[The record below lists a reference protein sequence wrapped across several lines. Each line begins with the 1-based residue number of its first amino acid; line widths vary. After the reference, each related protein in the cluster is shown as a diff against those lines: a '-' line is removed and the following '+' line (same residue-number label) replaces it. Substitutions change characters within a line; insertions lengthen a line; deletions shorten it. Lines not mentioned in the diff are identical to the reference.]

1 MKLLNT
7 ESTYQMLQP
16 FTTIE
21 QLNANTIAI
30 RQQFGKQLTKA
41 TREVLDVLHRYAS
54 KYYGVCYL
62 SKSKI
67 ANMLD
72 ISRRTVIR
80 ACELL
85 ESLGIIVQYE
95 LKRHNGDKRQSSNAI
110 VFLSQIAAREAFGQ
124 VDEPM
129 SDNMRINNDVT
140 PACHSIDAPHKA
152 PEKNIN
158 NTYDTGERAALIKN
172 GLVSKLPK
180 TLKYALAPFFDAEEL
195 YEMVGVVYKAKAS
208 VDRDIQ
214 IEDYEKEY
222 YDTILKVTSS
232 YKLGKVRDFA
242 AVLYVAIKKLTR
254 NIAFSN
260 YFLTRQ
266 IEGEIGFNE

>member
-1 MKLLNT
+1 MRLLNT
-7 ESTYQMLQP
+7 ESTYKMLAP
-16 FTTIE
+16 FTSIE
-21 QLNANTIAI
+21 QLNANTKAI
-30 RQQFGKQLTKA
+30 RQQFGKQLTNA

-54 KYYGVCYL
+54 KYYGLCYL

-67 ANMLD
+67 ADMLG

-80 ACELL
+80 ACDLL

-95 LKRHNGDKRQSSNAI
+95 LMRYKGDKRQSSNAI
-110 VFLSQIAAREAFGQ
+110 VFLTQISARDAFGQ
-124 VDEPM
+124 ADGVVL
-129 SDNMRINNDVT
+129 DNMHAEHVT
-140 PACHSIDAPHKA
+140 PECHAKDSLCDTPQKDL
-152 PEKNIN
+152 N

-195 YEMVGVVYKAKAS
+195 YEMVGVIYKAKAS

-214 IEDYEKEY
+214 IEDHEKEY

-260 YFLTRQ
+260 YFLTR
-266 IEGEIGFNE
+266 

>member
-7 ESTYQMLQP
+7 ESTYKMLAP
-16 FTTIE
+16 FTSIE
-21 QLNANTIAI
+21 QLNANTKAI
-30 RQQFGKQLTKA
+30 RQQYGKQLTKA

-54 KYYGVCYL
+54 KYYGLCYL

-67 ANMLD
+67 ADMLG

-80 ACELL
+80 ACDLL
-85 ESLGIIVQYE
+85 ESLGVIVQYE
-95 LKRHNGDKRQSSNAI
+95 LMRHNGDKRQSSNAI
-110 VFLSQIAAREAFGQ
+110 VFLTQISARDEFGQ
-124 VDEPM
+124 AVGVV
-129 SDNMRINNDVT
+129 SDNMSVTSDVT
-140 PACHSIDAPHKA
+140 PECHAIDALSDTPQKDL
-152 PEKNIN
+152 N

-214 IEDYEKEY
+214 IEDHEKEY

-260 YFLTRQ
+260 YFLTR
-266 IEGEIGFNE
+266 

>member
-7 ESTYQMLQP
+7 ESTYKMLAP

-21 QLNANTIAI
+21 QLNANTLAI
-30 RQQFGKQLTKA
+30 RQQFGKLLTKA

-67 ANMLD
+67 ADMLD

-85 ESLGIIVQYE
+85 ESLGVIAQYE
-95 LKRHNGDKRQSSNAI
+95 LKRHNGDRRQSSNAI
-110 VFLSQIAAREAFGQ
+110 VFLTQIASREAFVQ
-124 VDEPM
+124 TAVV
-129 SDNMRINNDVT
+129 DVT
-140 PACHSIDAPHKA
+140 PECHAKDALSDTPK
-152 PEKNIN
+152 KDLN
-158 NTYDTGERAALIKN
+158 NTYDTGEGAALIKK

-180 TLKYALAPFFDAEEL
+180 TLKYVLAPFFDAEEL

-208 VDRDIQ
+208 IDRNIQ
-214 IEDYEKEY
+214 IEDHEDTFRE
-222 YDTILKVTSS
+222 TILSVINAFKR
-232 YKLGKVRDFA
+232 GKTKSFP
-242 AVLYVAIKKLTR
+242 AVLYRAIQTTTSSIVYKSRRENLGD
-254 NIAFSN
+254 FYS
-260 YFLTRQ
+260 FLQ
-266 IEGEIGFNE
+266 

>member
-140 PACHSIDAPHKA
+140 PACHSINAPHKT

-180 TLKYALAPFFDAEEL
+180 TLKYALAPFLDAEEL

-260 YFLTRQ
+260 YFLTS
-266 IEGEIGFNE
+266 

>member
-7 ESTYQMLQP
+7 EKTYRMLQP
-16 FTTIE
+16 FESIE
-21 QLNANTIAI
+21 QLNANTKAI

-67 ANMLD
+67 ADMLG

-85 ESLGIIVQYE
+85 ESLGIVVQYE

-110 VFLSQIAAREAFGQ
+110 VFLSQIAARESFGQ
-124 VDEPM
+124 AIEIV
-129 SDNMRINNDVT
+129 SDNMHNHVENRNVT
-140 PACHSIDAPHKA
+140 PECHSVNAPDKA
-152 PEKNIN
+152 PKKDIN
-158 NTYDTGERAALIKN
+158 NTYDTRESAALIKN

-195 YEMVGVVYKAKAS
+195 YEMVGVIYKAKAS

-214 IEDYEKEY
+214 IEDHEDTFRE
-222 YDTILKVTSS
+222 TILSVINTFKR
-232 YKLGKVRDFA
+232 GKA
-242 AVLYVAIKKLTR
+242 KSLPAVLYHAIQSTTR
-254 NIAFSN
+254 SISLKGRFANAFG
-260 YFLTRQ
+260 
-266 IEGEIGFNE
+266 I

>member
-1 MKLLNT
+1 MRLLNT
-7 ESTYQMLQP
+7 ESTYKMLAP
-16 FTTIE
+16 FTSIE
-21 QLNANTIAI
+21 QLNANTKAI

-54 KYYGVCYL
+54 KYYGLCYL

-67 ANMLD
+67 ADMLG

-80 ACELL
+80 ACDLL

-95 LKRHNGDKRQSSNAI
+95 LMRHKGDKRQSSNAI
-110 VFLSQIAAREAFGQ
+110 VFLSQISAREAIGQ
-124 VDEPM
+124 AGEVV
-129 SDNMRINNDVT
+129 SDNMRAQHVT
-140 PACHSIDAPHKA
+140 PECHAIDALSDTPQKDL
-152 PEKNIN
+152 N

-242 AVLYVAIKKLTR
+242 AVLYAAIKKLTR

-260 YFLTRQ
+260 YFLTR
-266 IEGEIGFNE
+266 

>member
-7 ESTYQMLQP
+7 ESTYKMLAP
-16 FTTIE
+16 FTSIE
-21 QLNANTIAI
+21 QLNANTKAI
-30 RQQFGKQLTKA
+30 RQQFGKQLTRA

-54 KYYGVCYL
+54 KYYGLCYL

-67 ANMLD
+67 ADMLG

-80 ACELL
+80 ACDLL
-85 ESLGIIVQYE
+85 ESLGVIVQYE
-95 LKRHNGDKRQSSNAI
+95 LMRHNGDKRQSSNAI

-124 VDEPM
+124 VGDVV
-129 SDNMRINNDVT
+129 SDNMHVT
-140 PACHSIDAPHKA
+140 PECHAIDALSDTPQKDL
-152 PEKNIN
+152 N

-214 IEDYEKEY
+214 IEDHEDTFRE
-222 YDTILKVTSS
+222 TILSVVNAFKR
-232 YKLGKVRDFA
+232 GKTKSFP
-242 AVLYVAIKKLTR
+242 AVLYRAIQATTQSISLKNRLS
-254 NIAFSN
+254 NAF
-260 YFLTRQ
+260 
-266 IEGEIGFNE
+266 GF